1 MPNTLTL
8 YVHSIVSVISNDI
21 QNIQLTCIIG
31 FDEIV
36 HTFSYSI
43 PQLVTNIN
51 KKGTL
56 IMQCKTHMWNLYSVR
71 IYHRNV

>member
-43 PQLVTNIN
+43 PQLVTDII

-56 IMQCKTHMWNLYSVR
+56 WSTSW
-71 IYHRNV
+71 